1 MATKTS
7 LLSAINAQLTA
18 IITQAKVRLAS
29 LEIVSEL
36 YPSVI
41 NDTQTTTNVLTA
53 SNATDRTYNLRIV
66 KQGRCVTI
74 KGRLKNATDEIV
86 SNVDF
91 ATITTSEY
99 LPSET
104 TTYYGFGELGQVRF
118 TLNAV
123 GVLSVA
129 SAMGASSEIDINFTY
144 FTLN

>member
-18 IITQAKVRLAS
+18 IITQAKHRLSMS
-29 LEIVSEL
+29 LMLDEL

-41 NDTQTTTNVLTA
+41 NDTQATTNVLTA

-118 TLNAV
+118 TLDV
-123 GVLSVA
+123 GGVLSVV
-129 SAMGASSEIDINFTY
+129 SAMGGSSEIEINFTY